1 MKRTDYKTHFTKR
14 FSAFMLVVVFTGSTL
29 VACNKDVLKETPL
42 AFMNVESTLTNKA
55 GFESAL
61 TALHIA
67 VRDLYFNPDGPRMHS
82 MQLGT
87 DVAINGDPSVAD
99 FVNYTT
105 WLTPAATT
113 QTVNEN
119 WDWAYTKVI
128 PRANTIIE
136 YANKPNVT
144 WAGDA
149 EKNAVIAE
157 ARFFRAFA
165 YNWLAKLYGG
175 VPIVDKVYTEDKRD
189 FVRAT
194 RQEVWD
200 FARQDLEFASQWLPV
215 TAPLKGRIAKGAA
228 DHLLAEV
235 YISLNQY
242 DKAIESANKVI
253 NGPYKLMISRF
264 GNFTSQP
271 GDVYSDLFK
280 DNNQNLDANKE
291 TIWAIQME
299 YQTAGGV
306 PPIASGGNT
315 TLRAWGN
322 RYWNLK
328 DPDGKAGM
336 VVADSLGR
344 GVGWVRATNYFFYDV
359 WNEDPSDMRNSRNNI
374 RRDFYFN
381 NPASRFVGQKVD
393 PNNPKADTTWDYY
406 PTIRKIEGLSLAG
419 ATYGRTF
426 KDHYIMR
433 LAETYL
439 LRAEAYLR
447 KGDLQKAA
455 DDINVVR
462 SRASAKPVTADRV
475 TIDYIL
481 DERARELIIEEP
493 RRLTLSRMG
502 KLVERVKKYNPR
514 SASGILPR
522 HELYPIPQK
531 VIDVNSGAEI
541 KQNPDY

>member
-1 MKRTDYKTHFTKR
+1 M
-14 FSAFMLVVVFTGSTL
+14 ALLTGSL
-29 VACNKDVLKETPL
+29 LLACSKSYLKETPL

-55 GFESAL
+55 GFESAI

-67 VRDLYFNPDGPRMHS
+67 ARDLYFNPDGPRMHS

-87 DVAINGDPSVAD
+87 DVAMNGDPSVAD

-113 QTVNEN
+113 QTVNEL
-119 WDWAYTKVI
+119 WDWGYTKMI

-136 YANKPNVT
+136 YADKPQAV
-144 WAGDA
+144 WASEA
-149 EKNAVIAE
+149 EKAAIVAE
-157 ARFFRAFA
+157 ARFFRAWT
-165 YNWLAKLYGG
+165 YNFLAKLYGG
-175 VPIVDKVYTEDKRD
+175 VPVVDKVYTEDKRD

-194 RQEVWD
+194 RQQVWD
-200 FARQDLEFASQWLPV
+200 FARQDLEYASQWLPV
-215 TAPLKGRIAKGAA
+215 TTAQKGRIVKGAA

-235 YISLNQY
+235 YISLGQY
-242 DKAIESANKVI
+242 DKAIASATAVI
-253 NGPYKLMISRF
+253 NGPYKIMTSRF
-264 GNFTSQP
+264 GNYSTVA

-280 DNNQNLDANKE
+280 DNNQNLAANTE
-291 TIWAIQME
+291 TIWAVQFE
-299 YQTAGGV
+299 YATPGG
-306 PPIASGGNT
+306 ITTNASGGNA

-344 GVGWVRATNYFFYDV
+344 GVGWVRGTNYFFYDV
-359 WNEDPSDMRNSRNNI
+359 WNEDPNDMRNSRNNI

-381 NPASRFVGQKVD
+381 NPASRFLGLKVD
-393 PNNPKADTTWDYY
+393 PNNPKADTAFDYY

-419 ATYGRTF
+419 ASYGRTF
-426 KDHYIMR
+426 KEHYVMR

-462 SRASAKPVTADRV
+462 SRAAAKAVTAARV
-475 TIDYIL
+475 DLDYIL

-514 SASGILPR
+514 SAAGIQPY

-531 VIDVNSGAEI
+531 IIDANSGAKME
-541 KQNPDY
+541 QNAGY